1 MNSSK
6 SQRAALRAEL
16 VCGGGAGGGGSAPAL
31 APASASPPRLTT
43 GRHDVRAWFAA
54 GPASGHASALRRWFV
69 SIFAAMALAAC
80 GGGGGGGDS
89 PPDTGTPTAPA
100 ITAQPTSISVV
111 VGQSASFSVAASGTA
126 PLQYQWQKNG
136 AAIAGA
142 TSSNY
147 SPPATAL
154 DDNGASF
161 SVVVSN
167 SAGSTSS
174 NAARLTVV
182 AAAVAPTII
191 DQPNSATV
199 NAGQTATFAVLASGS
214 APLTYVWHKNGAS
227 IAGASDS
234 SYTTAAAVSA
244 DDGAVFTVTVS
255 NSAGTITSNGA
266 SLTVTAAPIAPG
278 IAVQP
283 ASTSVLEGQGAT
295 FSVQATGTAPLA
307 YQWRK
312 NGSLIGGATSAS
324 YTTGATLA
332 SDHNA
337 VFSVSVTNVAGT
349 VTSADAVLTVNPVA
363 GTPGDEFGPRSI
375 TVTAGDTATF
385 STATNGASYSW
396 TRNGVGIAGATG
408 YSYTTPP
415 TTLSDSG
422 TAFVVRFVRPDGLVA
437 YRSALLTV
445 TAAPIAPAITAQ
457 PASVSVTPG
466 RPASFLVAAI
476 GTARMSYQWRRN
488 GMVIPGATGEGY
500 SIAATTLADSGATFT
515 VTMTNALGSI
525 TSNAATLT
533 VASTVVAPTISTQPA
548 SILVNPGQPGDFRVV
563 ANGTDP
569 LSYQWRRNGV
579 AIAGATERLY
589 FTPENQ
595 ATDSGALYS
604 VVVSNSAGSV
614 TSSAGTLTVTTLPL
628 PPRIVTGPTD
638 LTVAFGQTAT
648 FSLVAAGTPPFTYS
662 WVKNNVRIT
671 GATAASYTTP
681 PVGDSDDGAQFV
693 SGAGNGR
700 GGTTTSPATLSVVLP
715 TSAAVQLASGQY
727 HSAMLK
733 ADGTVFSWGDKR
745 YGVLGI
751 GPVASFY
758 AARQPAGKPLRALN
772 PDNTPF
778 SGVTAIAAGSLHTLA
793 VKGDGSVWAWG
804 YNGQSALGDDG
815 AGCATS
821 IFCDRVNPAPV
832 LQSDNAPFGGAA
844 QVAAGDNFSVALK
857 TDGSVWAW
865 GHNQYGK
872 LGDGSTTNRPR
883 PVQVI
888 ETSGAALANVT
899 RIAAG
904 LVNTLAL
911 KADGTVW
918 AWGRD
923 FGGNRATR
931 VDLASGISL
940 NGVVAIAVGGSNN
953 VGSQALAVTN
963 DGRAYAWGN
972 GNGGTLGNGTN
983 DNSATPNLVIDTA
996 GLPITGVVAAAAG
1009 NQFSMLL
1016 KADGSVLAFGFNN
1029 AGQLGNNVANSS
1041 LYPVPVRDAAGDVFA
1056 AVDQIAV
1063 GNMQTL
1069 VRRNDGTVWAWG
1081 LNDRHQINAGSAPTI
1096 GNPVQLPARTP

>member
-6 SQRAALRAEL
+6 SQRAALRAGL
-16 VCGGGAGGGGSAPAL
+16 VCGGGAGGGVGAPAL
-31 APASASPPRLTT
+31 APASASPPRLTAD
-43 GRHDVRAWFAA
+43 RHAVRAWFAT
-54 GPASGHASALRRWFV
+54 GPASDGASALLRWFV
-69 SIFAAMALAAC
+69 SIFAALALAAC
-80 GGGGGGGDS
+80 GGGGGGGGDA
-89 PPDTGTPTAPA
+89 PPDPGNPTSPA
-100 ITAQPTSISVV
+100 ITAQPTPISVV
-111 VGQSASFSVAASGTA
+111 VGQSASFSAAATGTA

-136 AAIAGA
+136 GAIAGA
-142 TSSNY
+142 TGSSY
-147 SPPATAL
+147 STPATAL
-154 DDNGASF
+154 DDDGASF

-182 AAAVAPTII
+182 ATAVVPTII
-191 DQPNSATV
+191 DQPSSATI

-396 TRNGVGIAGATG
+396 TRNGVRIAGATSH
-408 YSYTTPP
+408 SYTTPP

-422 TAFVVRFVRPDGLVA
+422 TGFVVRFVRPDGLVA

-445 TAAPIAPAITAQ
+445 TAAPIAPAVTAQ

-476 GTARMSYQWRRN
+476 GTAPMSYQWRRN
-488 GMVIPGATGEGY
+488 GTVIPGATGEGY
-500 SIAATTLADSGATFT
+500 SIAATTLADSGATFS
-515 VTMTNALGSI
+515 VTMTNALGTI
-525 TSNAATLT
+525 TSNSVSMT

-548 SILVNPGQPGDFRVV
+548 SILVNPGQTGDFRVV
-563 ANGTDP
+563 ANGTGP
-569 LSYQWRRNGV
+569 LAYQWRRNGV
-579 AIAGATERLY
+579 DIAGATERLY

-628 PPRIVTGPTD
+628 PPRVVTGPAD

-648 FSLVAAGTPPFTYS
+648 FSLVAGGTPPFTYS

-671 GATAASYTTP
+671 GATAATYTTP
-681 PVGDSDDGAQFV
+681 PAGDADDGAQFV
-693 SGAGNGR
+693 GGAGNGR
-700 GGTTTSPATLSVVLP
+700 GGTTTSPATLTVVLP
-715 TSAAVQLASGQY
+715 TSAAVQFGAGQH

-733 ADGTVFSWGDKR
+733 ADGTIFSWGDNR
-745 YGVLGI
+745 YG
-751 GPVASFY
+751 PY
-758 AARQPAGKPLRALN
+758 PTRHPAGKPLRTLN
-772 PDNTPF
+772 PDDTPF
-778 SGVTAIAAGSLHTLA
+778 SDATSIAAGTGHTLA
-793 VKGDGSVWAWG
+793 VKSDGTVWAWG
-804 YNGQSALGDDG
+804 YNGAGALGDDG

-821 IFCDRVNPAPV
+821 ITCDRANPTPV
-832 LQSDNAPFGGAA
+832 LLASGAPFVGAS
-844 QVAAGDNFSVALK
+844 QVVAGRNFSVALK
-857 TDGSVWAW
+857 SDGSVWAW
-865 GHNQYGK
+865 GSNQYGK
-872 LGDGSTTNRPR
+872 LGDGTTTNRAR
-883 PVQVI
+883 AVQVT
-888 ETSGAALANVT
+888 ETSGAVLGGIT
-899 RIAAG
+899 RLAAG
-904 LVNTLAL
+904 LENTLAL
-911 KADGTVW
+911 KVDGTVW

-923 FGGNRATR
+923 FGGTRATR
-931 VDLASGISL
+931 VDFASGTPL
-940 NGVVAIAVGGSNN
+940 TGVVAIAVGGSDN
-953 VGSQALAVTN
+953 VGSQALAVTA

-983 DNSATPNLVIDTA
+983 NNSATPNLVVDPA
-996 GLPITGVVAAAAG
+996 GNAITGVVSASAG

-1016 KADGSVLAFGFNN
+1016 KTDGTVLGFGFNN
-1029 AGQLGNNVANSS
+1029 VGQLGSGGTTFS
-1041 LYPVPVRDAAGDVFA
+1041 LNPMPVRDASGNVFTGVNLLA
-1056 AVDQIAV
+1056 S
-1063 GNMQTL
+1063 GNLQTL
-1069 VRRNDGTVWAWG
+1069 VRRSDGTVWAWG
-1081 LNDRHQINAGSAPTI
+1081 LNDRHQINTSSTPNFF
-1096 GNPVQLPARTP
+1096 NPVQIPARTP